1 MKTQFLILLNV
12 LLALLA
18 SQSTYATTYSVNS
31 CNIKPQNLAGAPI
44 YHIDKNLDLG
54 SALRV
59 AAIAVH
65 GYATCAEVEEND
77 TGNRILIN
85 VYSKILNGPDAG
97 KFLQEVTIIQK
108 N

>member
-1 MKTQFLILLNV
+1 MKTQFLILVNTLLV
-12 LLALLA
+12 LLV
-18 SQSTYATTYSVNS
+18 SQSTYATTYSVSS

-44 YHIDKNLDLG
+44 YLIGKNWDLG

-59 AAIAVH
+59 AAMAMN
-65 GYATCAEVEEND
+65 GGATCAEVEEND